1 MVAVIAERQIVP
13 PRSKLVPTTS
23 GHLRRLDHDIKN
35 PVETPAMV
43 ADAEGTMRWRPESVA
58 DSRRTAWKYKGI
70 LKRTALTIMA
80 ARKLQKMMLERGDW
94 KIILRGMMGSG
105 TRLSQ

>member
-1 MVAVIAERQIVP
+1 MAERQ
-13 PRSKLVPTTS
+13 LVPTRSSTAPRTS
-23 GHLRRLDHDIKN
+23 GHLRRLDQDMRK

-43 ADAEGTMRWRPESVA
+43 ADAEGMIRRRPESVA

-70 LKRTALTIMA
+70 LKRTALITMA
-80 ARKLQKMMLERGDW
+80 ARKLQKMILERGDC
-94 KIILRGMMGSG
+94 KMILRGIMGRG